1 MDIGIPL
8 CVLQTAPPLVHSISY
23 GEYGGQYDN
32 NTVQRF
38 DYELQKMAARGI
50 TVLLASGDNGVGCS
64 ADGSTQE
71 FDYPSS
77 IYITMGNGYFY
88 FYYFYYYTTSNTTT
102 TTNYH
107 CILLTTIAST
117 IDFNTN
123 LLPHTIPY
131 VVGATYL
138 DTASGTEIG
147 ATLSSGG
154 FSKDQYRPSWQDEAV
169 MSYFNSATY
178 LAHTPHETFE
188 KNGRA
193 YPDVSAFGQNV
204 KVVTS
209 GTASGVSGTS
219 CSAPIFAGII
229 SLLNNELLKRGRA
242 PMGWINPWIY
252 ANPQMFTDITA
263 GSNPYQKCDGF
274 VAAKGWVS
282 E

>member
-1 MDIGIPL
+1 MFVP
-8 CVLQTAPPLVHSISY
+8 
-23 GEYGGQYDN
+23 
-32 NTVQRF
+32 
-38 DYELQKMAARGI
+38 
-50 TVLLASGDNGVGCS
+50 
-64 ADGSTQE
+64 
-71 FDYPSS
+71 
-77 IYITMGNGYFY
+77 
-88 FYYFYYYTTSNTTT
+88 
-102 TTNYH
+102 
-107 CILLTTIAST
+107 
-117 IDFNTN
+117 
-123 LLPHTIPY
+123 

-138 DTASGTEIG
+138 DSASGVEIG

-154 FSKDQYRPSWQDEAV
+154 FSKDQYRPSWQNDAV
-169 MSYFNSATY
+169 EGYFNSVTY
-178 LAHTPHETFE
+178 QANIPHESFE

-282 E
+282 DIRG